1 MNSVRDITLN
11 YFKLTF
17 SRRLAIAEKFNLL
30 REEDIDQPD
39 YERFR
44 RVLSRAKE
52 RSLLGEMDS
61 EITIELQENYKER
74 RNDAATT

>member
-30 REEDIDQPD
+30 EEEGIDQPD
-39 YERFR
+39 HERFR

-52 RSLLGEMDS
+52 RSLLREIDS
-61 EITIELQENYKER
+61 EITIELQESYKE
-74 RNDAATT
+74 

>member
-1 MNSVRDITLN
+1 MNSVRDVTLN

-39 YERFR
+39 YEKFH
-44 RVLSRAKE
+44 RVLLRAKE
-52 RSLLGEMDS
+52 RNLLNEIDS
-61 EITIELQENYKER
+61 EITIELQKSNKE
-74 RNDAATT
+74 

>member
-39 YERFR
+39 HERFR
-44 RVLSRAKE
+44 RVLLRAKE
-52 RSLLGEMDS
+52 RNLFGEMDS
-61 EITIELQENYKER
+61 AITIELQQQVK
-74 RNDAATT
+74 TT

>member
-30 REEDIDQPD
+30 KEEDIDQPD
-39 YERFR
+39 HERFL
-44 RVLSRAKE
+44 RVLLRAKE
-52 RSLLGEMDS
+52 RNLFGEMDS
-61 EITIELQENYKER
+61 AITIELQQQVK
-74 RNDAATT
+74 TT

>member
-30 REEDIDQPD
+30 EEEDIDQPD
-39 YERFR
+39 HERFR

-52 RSLLGEMDS
+52 RSLLREIDS
-61 EITIELQENYKER
+61 EITIELQESYKE
-74 RNDAATT
+74 

>member
-39 YERFR
+39 HDDKENKSGKRFFR
-44 RVLSRAKE
+44 RCRSSLS
-52 RSLLGEMDS
+52 S
-61 EITIELQENYKER
+61 
-74 RNDAATT
+74 

>member
-1 MNSVRDITLN
+1 MNSARDITLN

-30 REEDIDQPD
+30 EEEDIDQPD
-39 YERFR
+39 HERFR

-52 RSLLGEMDS
+52 RSLLGEIDS
-61 EITIELQENYKER
+61 EITIELQESYKE
-74 RNDAATT
+74 

>member
-1 MNSVRDITLN
+1 MKIVMNSVRDITLN

-39 YERFR
+39 HERFL
-44 RVLSRAKE
+44 RVLLRAKE
-52 RSLLGEMDS
+52 RNLFGEMDS
-61 EITIELQENYKER
+61 AITIELQQQVK
-74 RNDAATT
+74 TT

>member
-39 YERFR
+39 HERFR
-44 RVLSRAKE
+44 RVLLRAKG
-52 RSLLGEMDS
+52 RNLFGEMDS
-61 EITIELQENYKER
+61 AITIELQQQVK
-74 RNDAATT
+74 TT

>member
-1 MNSVRDITLN
+1 MNSLRDITLN

-30 REEDIDQPD
+30 EEEDIDQPD
-39 YERFR
+39 HERFR

-52 RSLLGEMDS
+52 DSLLGEIDS
-61 EITIELQENYKER
+61 EITIELQESYKE
-74 RNDAATT
+74 

>member
-1 MNSVRDITLN
+1 MKIVMNSVRDITLN

-39 YERFR
+39 HERFR
-44 RVLSRAKE
+44 RVLLRAKE
-52 RSLLGEMDS
+52 RNLFGEMDS
-61 EITIELQENYKER
+61 AITIELQQQVK
-74 RNDAATT
+74 TT

>member
-30 REEDIDQPD
+30 EEEDIDQPD
-39 YERFR
+39 HERFR

-52 RSLLGEMDS
+52 RSLLGEIDS
-61 EITIELQENYKER
+61 EITIELQESYKE
-74 RNDAATT
+74 

>member
-39 YERFR
+39 HERFL
-44 RVLSRAKE
+44 RVLLRAKE
-52 RSLLGEMDS
+52 RNLFGEMDS
-61 EITIELQENYKER
+61 AITIELQQQVK
-74 RNDAATT
+74 TT